1 MSYALFSSTTTVTNL
16 TSRAK
21 EQGYIS
27 VDGKYLRYYEVF
39 VVREGNRNHL
49 SYSICNIY
57 AKNMQYLIT
66 LTHIANH
73 HMRLF

>member
-39 VVREGNRNHL
+39 MVREGNGNHL
-49 SYSICNIY
+49 LYSIFMQKICNI
-57 AKNMQYLIT
+57 
-66 LTHIANH
+66 
-73 HMRLF
+73 

>member
-1 MSYALFSSTTTVTNL
+1 MSYALFSSTTTNL

-39 VVREGNRNHL
+39 MVRRGNGNHL
-49 SYSICNIY
+49 LYPE
-57 AKNMQYLIT
+57 YLC
-66 LTHIANH
+66 
-73 HMRLF
+73 

>member
-39 VVREGNRNHL
+39 MVRRGNGNHL
-49 SYSICNIY
+49 LYSE
-57 AKNMQYLIT
+57 YLC
-66 LTHIANH
+66 
-73 HMRLF
+73 